1 MAQDDGKTGCWIQGG
16 VLIRSTLV
24 EPSCLFEVEFGVSR
38 YMSRQKKK
46 MGDQIHCL
54 TCLDS
59 IDIYAV
65 GQCNHR
71 DLCHVCALRY
81 RLLYK
86 NGFCPHCKTEIANL
100 VLTRDRDRPFE
111 DYSLLNLQFS
121 NAFDAFLAEPS
132 ILAVVEKL
140 DEAKCPDCGGLF
152 SSKSKLKAHAFKA
165 HGKVFCPVCL
175 TKKKAFFS
183 EKKLML
189 KKDLAL
195 HMKKGDDETP
205 VHPLCLFCKQNYYD
219 NEDLMEHMDKAHFKC
234 PACAQ
239 AGKPFEFYNSMND
252 LEDHFDNE
260 HYRCR
265 HPACLEKKF
274 IVFVSELDLEAHE
287 LEEHFSNRKL
297 TQRERKQRLRQPVP
311 MVHRH
316 HGRDDDQSDSTAT
329 PSVMSFPPLPSGT
342 ENARPP
348 AATPLPLANL
358 PDAEIVARNRQLLA
372 KLQEALPSPEAFQ
385 HFKSVSQAFQRGDI
399 SAASFYETL
408 INSCG
413 SRSSEIFGDLVALL
427 PHAQRRSELIAV
439 HQSMLEQHAG
449 EMGIQTAS
457 FPSLSQTTDVPKPT
471 SVRSYAK
478 IHSVPASADSGAW
491 PSLAAQGNTTVPPAL
506 DTGWGIPNTASSS
519 THSYGSSADEEQRRR
534 KNKKGKKVL
543 LHFG

>member
-1 MAQDDGKTGCWIQGG
+1 MSSRSSSSDDGDDADDRG
-16 VLIRSTLV
+16 
-24 EPSCLFEVEFGVSR
+24 
-38 YMSRQKKK
+38 
-46 MGDQIHCL
+46 
-54 TCLDS
+54 
-59 IDIYAV
+59 
-65 GQCNHR
+65 
-71 DLCHVCALRY
+71 
-81 RLLYK
+81 RL
-86 NGFCPHCKTEIANL
+86 A
-100 VLTRDRDRPFE
+100 
-111 DYSLLNLQFS
+111 
-121 NAFDAFLAEPS
+121 
-132 ILAVVEKL
+132 
-140 DEAKCPDCGGLF
+140 
-152 SSKSKLKAHAFKA
+152 SSS
-165 HGKVFCPVCL
+165 
-175 TKKKAFFS
+175 
-183 EKKLML
+183 
-189 KKDLAL
+189 DD
-195 HMKKGDDETP
+195 GDDADDRGRLASYSDDGDDADGLSGSRVEYAGDHAGSE
-205 VHPLCLFCKQNYYD
+205 VS
-219 NEDLMEHMDKAHFKC
+219 DL
-234 PACAQ
+234 
-239 AGKPFEFYNSMND
+239 
-252 LEDHFDNE
+252 
-260 HYRCR
+260 
-265 HPACLEKKF
+265 
-274 IVFVSELDLEAHE
+274 
-287 LEEHFSNRKL
+287 
-297 TQRERKQRLRQPVP
+297 
-311 MVHRH
+311 
-316 HGRDDDQSDSTAT
+316 DDDQSDSTAT

-342 ENARPP
+342 EIARPP